1 MASVII
7 HKNIS
12 MSNKIFDNYV
22 FVCYNYNNKL
32 YLKIKSF
39 FFIICYAVS
48 FLRIKLY
55 IVCQKISY
63 KLLYDPYKSLI
74 SSKV

>member
-39 FFIICYAVS
+39 FYYMLRGVIFKNKIIYCLS
-48 FLRIKLY
+48 
-55 IVCQKISY
+55 KISY
-63 KLLYDPYKSLI
+63 KLLYDPYKPLI
-74 SSKV
+74 S